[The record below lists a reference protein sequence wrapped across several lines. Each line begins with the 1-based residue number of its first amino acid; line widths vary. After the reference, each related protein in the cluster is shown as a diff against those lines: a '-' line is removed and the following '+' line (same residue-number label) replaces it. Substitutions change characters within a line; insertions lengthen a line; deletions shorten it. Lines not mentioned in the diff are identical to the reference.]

1 MKPKAFLS
9 KKRFALVEIAIA
21 IVCSM
26 LLVALQGIAAEQNVQ
41 VAVNAPAQVEGT
53 FDASIGVDRIMDF
66 NSGQFDLSFDSRVV
80 NVTDVKDGEI
90 NGEAVPIFMW
100 GFTDAET
107 VRVLVGMPMGVDV
120 SGSGCLAEVEFEVK
134 GRSGDKSN
142 LDISN
147 GLLVDTEAKEIEAVW
162 YGGEVRISGEEEE
175 PAPTPIEEAP
185 PEEKTTPTPTPTP
198 KPEVPGFKAIFAI
211 AAMTL
216 FLFYKKK
223 TKPLQGLRGR
233 GAEPHSA
240 KRKMETKGEENKR

>member
-1 MKPKAFLS
+1 VKRRKKEKTKT
-9 KKRFALVEIAIA
+9 KKRSLVEIA

-26 LLVALQGIAAEQNVQ
+26 LLVALPGIAAEQNVQ

-53 FDASIGVDRIMDF
+53 FDATIDVNRIMDF

-80 NVTDVKDGEI
+80 NVTDAKDGEI

-100 GFTDAET
+100 SFMDAET

-147 GLLVDTEAKEIEAVW
+147 GLLVDIEAKEIEAVW

-175 PAPTPIEEAP
+175 S
-185 PEEKTTPTPTPTP
+185 TPTPTIAPEETPLEEATPAVKPTATPTTDGKPTP
-198 KPEVPGFKAIFAI
+198 KPEPSGFEAILAI
-211 AAMTL
+211 AVMSGIAYTL
-216 FLFYKKK
+216 
-223 TKPLQGLRGR
+223 LR
-233 GAEPHSA
+233 
-240 KRKMETKGEENKR
+240 KR

>member
-1 MKPKAFLS
+1 MRVKRRKKEKTKT
-9 KKRFALVEIAIA
+9 KKRSLVEIA

-26 LLVALQGIAAEQNVQ
+26 LLVALPGIAAEQNVQ

-53 FDASIGVDRIMDF
+53 FDATIDVNRIMDF

-80 NVTDVKDGEI
+80 NVTDAKDGEI

-100 GFTDAET
+100 SFMDAET

-147 GLLVDTEAKEIEAVW
+147 GLLVDIEAKEIEAVW

-175 PAPTPIEEAP
+175 S
-185 PEEKTTPTPTPTP
+185 TPTPTIAPEETPLEEATPAVKPTATPTTDGKPTP
-198 KPEVPGFKAIFAI
+198 KPEPSGFEAILAI
-211 AAMTL
+211 AVMSGIAYTL
-216 FLFYKKK
+216 
-223 TKPLQGLRGR
+223 LR
-233 GAEPHSA
+233 
-240 KRKMETKGEENKR
+240 KR

>member
-1 MKPKAFLS
+1 MKRRKKEKMKT
-9 KKRFALVEIAIA
+9 KKRSLVEIA

-26 LLVALQGIAAEQNVQ
+26 LLVALPGIAAEQNVQ
-41 VAVNAPAQVEGT
+41 VAVNVPAQVEGT

-66 NSGQFDLSFDSRVV
+66 NSGQFDLSFDFSVV

-100 GFTDAET
+100 SFMDAET

-142 LDISN
+142 LNISN
-147 GLLVDTEAKEIEAVW
+147 GLLVDIEAKEIEAVW

-175 PAPTPIEEAP
+175 PAPTPTIAPEETPLEEATP
-185 PEEKTTPTPTPTP
+185 AVKPTATPTTDGKPTPTP
-198 KPEVPGFKAIFAI
+198 KPKPSGFEAILAI
-211 AAMTL
+211 AVMSGIAYTL
-216 FLFYKKK
+216 
-223 TKPLQGLRGR
+223 LR
-233 GAEPHSA
+233 
-240 KRKMETKGEENKR
+240 KR

>member
-1 MKPKAFLS
+1 VKRRKKEKTKT
-9 KKRFALVEIAIA
+9 KKRSLVEIA

-53 FDASIGVDRIMDF
+53 FDATIDVDSIRNF
-66 NSGQFDLSFDSRVV
+66 NSGQFDLSFDSSVV

-100 GFTDAET
+100 SFMDAET

-142 LDISN
+142 LNISS
-147 GLLVDTEAKEIEAVW
+147 GLLVDIEANEIEAVW
-162 YGGEVRISGEEEE
+162 YGAEVRIGGEEEE
-175 PAPTPIEEAP
+175 PAPTPTIAPEETPLEEATP
-185 PEEKTTPTPTPTP
+185 AVKPTATPTTDGKPTP
-198 KPEVPGFKAIFAI
+198 KPSGFEAILAI
-211 AAMTL
+211 AVMFGIAYTL
-216 FLFYKKK
+216 
-223 TKPLQGLRGR
+223 LR
-233 GAEPHSA
+233 
-240 KRKMETKGEENKR
+240 KR

>member
-1 MKPKAFLS
+1 MRAKRRKKEKMKT
-9 KKRFALVEIAIA
+9 KKRSLVEIA

-26 LLVALQGIAAEQNVQ
+26 LLVALPGIAAEQNVQ

-53 FDASIGVDRIMDF
+53 FDATIDVDRIMDF

-100 GFTDAET
+100 SFMDAET
-107 VRVLVGMPMGVDV
+107 VRVLVSMPMGVYV

-147 GLLVDTEAKEIEAVW
+147 GLLVDIEAKEIEAVW
-162 YGGEVRISGEEEE
+162 YGGEVRIGGEEEE

-185 PEEKTTPTPTPTP
+185 PEEKTTPKPTAPPSPEEKPTPTP
-198 KPEVPGFKAIFAI
+198 KPAVPGFEAVFAI
-211 AAMTL
+211 AVMTL
-216 FLFYKKK
+216 FLFVKKK
-223 TKPLQGLRGR
+223 TC
-233 GAEPHSA
+233 A
-240 KRKMETKGEENKR
+240 KRKKRR